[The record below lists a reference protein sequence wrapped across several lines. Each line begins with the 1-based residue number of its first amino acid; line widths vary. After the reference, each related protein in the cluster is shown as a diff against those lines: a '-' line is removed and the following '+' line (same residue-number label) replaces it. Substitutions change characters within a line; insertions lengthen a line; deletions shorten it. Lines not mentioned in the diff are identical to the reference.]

1 MASKVNDFQHPDIE
15 NKRGIF
21 GFGVSNNTY
30 LDFMN
35 LVVLAV
41 SGIIIKM
48 FFQENHT
55 RSGNSG
61 PAGTT
66 IWGYGLTSISLV
78 LMILMAIYL
87 SDKEQGKPLESHDT
101 DDNLFYSFITLFDSN
116 VLPIILT
123 LGIIIYIICL
133 NFKYFKKINSN
144 KLASS
149 YSVYSL
155 FSSLLIIIQIGMIIK
170 YMYNL
175 IDKKKLS
182 EEKKNKDTTI
192 LKGLAL
198 IITTINYIFVM
209 ILHILLAFFSTD
221 G

>member
-1 MASKVNDFQHPDIE
+1 
-15 NKRGIF
+15 
-21 GFGVSNNTY
+21 
-30 LDFMN
+30 
-35 LVVLAV
+35 
-41 SGIIIKM
+41 M

-55 RSGNSG
+55 KSGNSG

-87 SDKEQGKPLESHDT
+87 SNNNKKNKPLESNEME
-101 DDNLFYSFITLFDSN
+101 DNLFYSFITLFDSN

-175 IDKKKLS
+175 IDKTLINETKSS
-182 EEKKNKDTTI
+182 ENKNKDTTI